1 MRTVYKYSIQ
11 VTDEFTLALP
21 QGAEI
26 VHVAVQNY
34 RPQLWALVDTDRPL
48 EIRRFAVRGTGHVVD
63 DALRHVGSFL
73 LADDTFVGHLFEH
86 AGDPDPAEQALKS
99 WVEVHGPIP
108 VGAAA

>member
-1 MRTVYKYSIQ
+1 MRTVYKYPVQ
-11 VTDEFTLALP
+11 VADEFEIGLP
-21 QGAEI
+21 AGAEI
-26 VHVAVQNY
+26 LHVAVQHY
-34 RPQLWALVDTDRPL
+34 KPQLWALVDTERPI
-48 EIRRFAVRGTGHVVD
+48 EVRRFAIRGTGYPVEHG
-63 DALRHVGSFL
+63 LHHVGSFL